1 MLNQKIKKAME
12 DEDCN
17 IAVLGQKMNSS
28 RSEVLKDLKTSM
40 NEYISEELLERLT
53 NQQEMDEDNTNAH
66 KDLEKIISELF
77 ELKISQS

>member
-1 MLNQKIKKAME
+1 ME

-53 NQQEMDEDNTNAH
+53 NQQEIDEDNTNAH